1 LPLLLYRLCLFSLLF
16 LYLLRNTKLM
26 LLLLCFLFLIMG
38 LTAKNKKTTEKTNI
52 NFVVFGEKLK
62 CFLFT
67 KIIISRLKNQTL
79 K

>member
-1 LPLLLYRLCLFSLLF
+1 
-16 LYLLRNTKLM
+16 
-26 LLLLCFLFLIMG
+26 MG